1 MKKTRNIRK
10 YALSIILIFIVIAVV
25 ALSLSR
31 PVKDSAG
38 SPSYKE
44 ALTGAISGIVSGC
57 PGETGVAV
65 IIGST
70 DTVTVNN
77 ENIYPMMSVF
87 KVHQALAVCNAFDR
101 SGQSLDTMMTIRR
114 DALDPE
120 TWSPM
125 MKEHPE
131 PVIRLTVKD
140 LMRYSL
146 IWSDNNASNFMFS
159 SLVSVPGTDSFIAT
173 LIPRS
178 SFRIAYS
185 ESEMAA
191 DHSRAYSNTTSPLG
205 AAELMDRLFTDSL
218 VSREKQDFIKV
229 ALRECTTGKDRIAA
243 PLAGKEGVCIAHKT
257 GSAFRTGLT
266 IRWLSSSRI
275 SEALNSRPRKSSH
288 AYQQRSTPFWSR
300 SRIKKP
306 FKFF

>member
-1 MKKTRNIRK
+1 MERTRNIRK
-10 YALSIILIFIVIAVV
+10 YALSIILIFIVIAVA

-31 PVKDSAG
+31 PVKDSGG
-38 SPSYKE
+38 SPSY
-44 ALTGAISGIVSGC
+44 TGAITDTISRIVSGC

-65 IIGST
+65 IIGSR
-70 DTVTVNN
+70 DTVAVNN

-178 SFRIAYS
+178 SFRIA
-185 ESEMAA
+185 
-191 DHSRAYSNTTSPLG
+191 
-205 AAELMDRLFTDSL
+205 
-218 VSREKQDFIKV
+218 
-229 ALRECTTGKDRIAA
+229 
-243 PLAGKEGVCIAHKT
+243 
-257 GSAFRTGLT
+257 
-266 IRWLSSSRI
+266 
-275 SEALNSRPRKSSH
+275 
-288 AYQQRSTPFWSR
+288 
-300 SRIKKP
+300 
-306 FKFF
+306 

>member
-1 MKKTRNIRK
+1 MAKAGKIRI
-10 YALSIILIFIVIAVV
+10 SVTVIAFISAGV
-25 ALSLSR
+25 AAMSLSR

-57 PGETGVAV
+57 PGETGVAL

-218 VSREKQDFIKV
+218 VSREKQDFIKEEERKV
-229 ALRECTTGKDRIAA
+229 YASHTRLDPATA
-243 PLAGKEGVCIAHKT
+243 KT
-257 GSAFRTGLT
+257 GCLQPTMTLHTSAFQTGLT

-288 AYQQRSTPFWSR
+288 AYQPRSTPFWSR
-300 SRIKKP
+300 ARIKKL